1 MSVFQQWGLLDNE
14 EREFPIYLSCLS
26 GHIPK
31 VATERLPETREE
43 LVQHLEELT
52 GRTLR
57 TRADIES
64 YVREVSA
71 RKATDEPSVRR
82 WLKVKKFTLI
92 GLLAFSAMQYYMFDV
107 LLEIASMRSTTFF
120 VPASAPVM
128 KS

>member
-1 MSVFQQWGLLDNE
+1 M
-14 EREFPIYLSCLS
+14 
-26 GHIPK
+26 
-31 VATERLPETREE
+31 ATERLPETREE